1 MWKSLRAK
9 NTYLR
14 SENGDPTCAG
24 KPADESG
31 LSPAPLLVPVAEAAH
46 VVHIVPPVCPMDQP
60 VHGNP
65 FHLHGQA
72 KPAHAKDPPCGPL
85 VRRHSGGRLRAGKPA
100 DESGLS
106 PAPLLVPVAEAPHVI
121 HIIPPVYPMGQL
133 VHGNPFTCMARQSPS
148 MPGLRFADRLYAAHA
163 ADAYASGKPADE
175 GKLSS
180 GFLIRPGSRSSAR
193 NSHCPASFP

>member
-14 SENGDPTCAG
+14 SENGNPTCAG

-31 LSPAPLLVPVAEAAH
+31 LSPTPLLVPVAEASH

-72 KPAHAKDPPCGPL
+72 KPAHAKGPLCGPL

-100 DESGLS
+100 DEDWLS
-106 PAPLLVPVAEAPHVI
+106 PVSLLVPVAEAA
-121 HIIPPVYPMGQL
+121 HIVHIVPPVCPMDQP
-133 VHGNPFTCMARQSPS
+133 VHGNPFHLHGQAKP
-148 MPGLRFADRLYAAHA
+148 AHA
-163 ADAYASGKPADE
+163 KGPLCGPLVRRHSGGRLRAGKPADE
-175 GKLSS
+175 DWLSPVP
-180 GFLIRPGSRSSAR
+180 LLVPVVPVTYKPYPQ
-193 NSHCPASFP
+193 SHIS